1 MGELSWLAKVVII
14 KPCFSKGS
22 KVYPPDH
29 LDYNKIS
36 SYLCAMFVKPYIKT
50 LKGSGDR
57 YTVYKLCESYRCDYG
72 VRHQII
78 ISLGKLEELK
88 CSDRNSYIERVRR
101 LGCRIEELVHKGN
114 KSPILFTDD
123 ETLEELAQKFYTSIV
138 EKQKLDIDRNHDYQY
153 IDTDSVKNEDVREI
167 GSEWLCYQALEQLKL
182 REYLQWR
189 SWSED
194 DISTAMCHII
204 SRAVYPASEHKTL
217 HWLRQNSGVC
227 ELTGISPDKIK
238 KDRLY
243 RISKKL
249 YEEKAGLE
257 HHFSRQ
263 TNDLF
268 DLHDSILLYDLTNT
282 YFEGRKLNSS
292 IARFGRSKEK
302 RTDAKIAVLAQVVNR
317 EGFLKHSRIYE
328 GNVSDCSTFSDLLED
343 LGVNTSATCRKPTL
357 VMDAGIATESNLE
370 LARNEGYKYIC
381 VSRSGLKKYSPVAGT
396 KSVQITDKRNH
407 PITLQRVRCEESED
421 QYLYV
426 KSQLKSVKNKSI
438 NKKLATR
445 FELGLKQIASGVSR
459 KGGVKRYDKVCE
471 RVGRLKEKYP
481 RIQKL
486 YSIEVLK
493 DEATVNSK
501 GKAKPLMASDIQWS
515 KKEEQEDQ
523 AEGVYFIR
531 TNLNSDNEE
540 YMWDIYNAIREIESS
555 FRCLKTDLDLRPIF
569 HKTDAA
575 VMAHLNL
582 GLLAYQIVSTIRYQL
597 KAKNIHS
604 DWRNIVRTMNS
615 QKCITTTMTNSKK
628 QVISIRKCSEPEP
641 DVKKIY
647 DALKYKY
654 APFVRKKSVVPP
666 DDVFKNATVD
676 KQTVDDT

>member
-1 MGELSWLAKVVII
+1 
-14 KPCFSKGS
+14 
-22 KVYPPDH
+22 
-29 LDYNKIS
+29 
-36 SYLCAMFVKPYIKT
+36 MFVKPYIKT
-50 LKGSGDR
+50 LKGSGER

-78 ISLGKLEELK
+78 INLGKLEELS
-88 CSDRNSYIERVRR
+88 CSDRYNFIERVRR
-101 LGCRIEELVHKGN
+101 LGIRIEKLVRNGN
-114 KSPILFTDD
+114 KSPLLLTDD
-123 ETLEELAQKFYTSIV
+123 EKVEELAQKFYADIV
-138 EKQKLDIDRNHDYQY
+138 EKQKLDIDRKYDYQY
-153 IDTDSVKNEDVREI
+153 IDTDSVKNKDVREI

-182 REYLQWR
+182 REYLLCR
-189 SWSED
+189 SWKEE
-194 DISTAMCHII
+194 DISVAICHII

-217 HWLRQNSGVC
+217 QWLRQNSAVC
-227 ELTGISPDKIK
+227 ELTGLSSDKIT

-249 YEEKAGLE
+249 YCEKAGLE
-257 HHFSRQ
+257 HHFSRR

-282 YFEGRKLNSS
+282 YFEGRKVNSI

-328 GNVSDCSTFSDLLED
+328 GNVSDCSTFGDLLKD
-343 LGVNTSATCRKPTL
+343 LSVSISATCRKPTP
-357 VMDAGIATESNLE
+357 VMDAGIATESDLE

-381 VSRSGLKKYSPVAGT
+381 VSRSGLKEYSPVAGT
-396 KSVQITDKRNH
+396 KTVQITDKRNH
-407 PITLQRVRCEESED
+407 PITLQRVRCEDSDD

-438 NKKLATR
+438 NEKLTTR
-445 FELGLKQIASGVSR
+445 FELGLQQISSGISR

-481 RIQKL
+481 RIQKQ
-486 YSIEVLK
+486 YRIEVLK
-493 DEATVNSK
+493 DEATINSK
-501 GKAKPLMASDIQWS
+501 GKAKPLTASGIRWT
-515 KKEEQEDQ
+515 KPEESEDR

-531 TNLNSDNEE
+531 TNLTSDNEE

-569 HKTDAA
+569 HRTDSA
-575 VMAHLNL
+575 VMAHLNP
-582 GLLAYQIVSTIRYQL
+582 GLPAYQIVAAIRHQL
-597 KAKNIHS
+597 KAKNIRS
-604 DWRNIVRTMNS
+604 DRRNIVRTMNS
-615 QKCITTTMTNSKK
+615 QKCITTTMTNSNE
-628 QVISIRKCSEPEP
+628 QVICIRKCSEPEP
-641 DVKKIY
+641 EVRKIY

-654 APFVRKKSVVPP
+654 TPFIRKKSVVPP
-666 DDVFKNATVD
+666 DEISKNVTIE
-676 KQTVDDT
+676 KQGIDDS